1 MEIRVLKYFLAVV
14 NEESILRAS
23 EILHI
28 TQPSLSRQLAQLE
41 DELGTKLFIRGNRGI
56 TLTDAGML
64 LKRRA
69 EEIVT
74 LADKTEKEFLSF
86 KCGEDIVGTISL
98 GGGEI
103 CSVRKLSEIMRKFSE
118 LYPKVNFNFY
128 SGTADMIKDRIDK
141 GLLDFGLLLEPV
153 NYEKFNHLAMGIKE
167 DWVVLMRPDSPLA
180 QKQFVT
186 KEDLIGKKLIMPSRT
201 IVQKEL
207 STWFGDTFDENNVIV
222 TKNLMNNGA
231 LMVEQGLGYAI
242 GVENVRRCMIRN
254 VSAIEKC
261 IRKYQQGPFSSGKNT
276 NRSEKQPRNL
286 WILLLC
292 LLSITE
298 YKK

>member
-242 GVENVRRCMIRN
+242 GVENVPSMYDPKRFCYRKMYPEISTGS
-254 VSAIEKC
+254 VLVWKKHQPFGKAAEKFMDFASMLIEHNC
-261 IRKYQQGPFSSGKNT
+261 V
-276 NRSEKQPRNL
+276 
-286 WILLLC
+286 
-292 LLSITE
+292 
-298 YKK
+298 

>member
-207 STWFGDTFDENNVIV
+207 STWFGDTFDENN
-222 TKNLMNNGA
+222 LMNNGA

-242 GVENVRRCMIRN
+242 GVENVPSMYDPKRFCYRKMYPEISTGS
-254 VSAIEKC
+254 VLVWKKHQPFGKAAEKFMDFASMLIEHNC
-261 IRKYQQGPFSSGKNT
+261 V
-276 NRSEKQPRNL
+276 
-286 WILLLC
+286 
-292 LLSITE
+292 
-298 YKK
+298 

>member
-153 NYEKFNHLAMGIKE
+153 NYEKFNHLAMGKKE

-242 GVENVRRCMIRN
+242 GVENVPSMYDPKRFCYRKMYPEISTGS
-254 VSAIEKC
+254 VLVWKKHQPFGKAAEKFMDFASMLIEHNC
-261 IRKYQQGPFSSGKNT
+261 V
-276 NRSEKQPRNL
+276 
-286 WILLLC
+286 
-292 LLSITE
+292 
-298 YKK
+298 

>member
-242 GVENVRRCMIRN
+242 GVENVPSMYDPKRFCYRKMYPEISTGS
-254 VSAIEKC
+254 VLVWKKHQPFGKAAEKFMDFASMFIEH
-261 IRKYQQGPFSSGKNT
+261 N
-276 NRSEKQPRNL
+276 
-286 WILLLC
+286 
-292 LLSITE
+292 
-298 YKK
+298 